1 MLYLQPGRD
10 DYHLAAICALP
21 LKKIMRKKFI
31 YTQTRLQAR
40 HGMRPDER
48 TWQLVE
54 SQKDLANF
62 LQSARQTSLKNW
74 VMGLQA
80 TDTHHLIES
89 SLLNLYRD
97 YINDIASWVPHSWRK
112 SVEWSASITYL
123 PALQHL
129 LSGNTVQEWMLQ
141 DPVLK
146 QFTTTHLE
154 QRTNA
159 FLQSEYAPLIHAWQA
174 GESLLS
180 TWIRSWQSLWPEKRT
195 KQKVE
200 LEIMIALLSQHLTSF
215 MHVAPN
221 TAWRHRQQLA
231 QKLTLLF
238 RKYSFHPVAVFIHL
252 LLIAMD
258 VERLRGGIMQRCLFP
273 GYREES
279 A

>member
-1 MLYLQPGRD
+1 
-10 DYHLAAICALP
+10 
-21 LKKIMRKKFI
+21 MRRNFI

-62 LQSARQTSLKNW
+62 LQSARQTNLKNW

-80 TDTHHLIES
+80 TDTHHLIEL
-89 SLLNLYRD
+89 SLLKLYRD
-97 YINDIASWVPHSWRK
+97 YINDIASWVPLSWRR
-112 SVEWSASITYL
+112 SVEWSASLTYL

-129 LSGNTVQEWMLQ
+129 LSGNSVQEWMLQ

-146 QFTTTHLE
+146 QYTATHLE

-159 FLQSEYAPLIHAWQA
+159 FLQSEFAPLVHAWQA
-174 GESLLS
+174 GDSLLL
-180 TWIRSWQSLWPEKRT
+180 TWMQSWQSLWPDKRA
-195 KQKVE
+195 KQQV
-200 LEIMIALLSQHLTSF
+200 ALHTMNTLLNQHLTNF
-215 MHVAPN
+215 LHIAPN
-221 TAWRHRQQLA
+221 TAWRNRQQLA
-231 QKLTLLF
+231 HKLAMLF
-238 RKYSFHPVAVFIHL
+238 RKYSYQPVAVFIHL
-252 LLIAMD
+252 LLIALD

-273 GYREES
+273 RYREES